1 MKQERDT
8 KNNMKNYKIQP
19 PQIIISFFLMILI
32 CLAFILEMDLVV
44 LLNESLI
51 KLVMNGVLVLSL
63 IPMLNAGAGMNFGL
77 PVGIIGGLIGLCLAV
92 NYRFTGIFGFFMSLI
107 FSLVICLFLGW
118 IYGLILNKV
127 KGREEIA
134 GTFIGFSFI
143 PLMNNFWTLAPFQNR
158 QMLYPIGGQGL
169 RPKISLENYFSNV
182 LDDMWLLRVGSL
194 EIPVGLFAF
203 YGLIC
208 LLLYLFLRTKVGRAT
223 IAVGENEAFAKL
235 SGLDI
240 SRIRLIAIITSTVI
254 AGFGICVYSQS
265 YGFIQL
271 YGEPLSMAFPAIS
284 AVLIG
289 GSAGKKTYI
298 FEAVLGTYLLQTTYL
313 LTVPIANEILVPELT
328 EILRT
333 FITYGIILYAL
344 LIKDKRGN
352 KQ

>member
-1 MKQERDT
+1 MK
-8 KNNMKNYKIQP
+8 NYLKNYKIQP
-19 PQIIISFFLMILI
+19 PQIIISFFLIALI
-32 CLAFILEMDLVV
+32 CLAFILDMDLVV

-51 KLVMNGVLVLSL
+51 KMMMNGILVLSL
-63 IPMLNAGAGMNFGL
+63 IPMINAGAGMNFGL

-92 NYRFTGIFGFFMSLI
+92 NFRMTGLFGFFMSLI

-143 PLMNNFWTLAPFQNR
+143 PLMNYFWTLVPFQNR
-158 QMLYPIGGQGL
+158 EMLYPIGGQGL

-182 LDDMWLLRVGSL
+182 LDDMRLLKLGSL
-194 EIPVGLFAF
+194 EIPAGLFAF
-203 YGLIC
+203 YGLVCI
-208 LLLYLFLRTKVGRAT
+208 LIYLFFQMKVGRAT
-223 IAVGENEAFAKL
+223 IAVGENELFCKL

-240 SRIRLIAIITSTVI
+240 SRIRLIAIVISTVI

-271 YGEPLSMAFPAIS
+271 YDEPLSMAFPAIS

-289 GSAGKKTYI
+289 GSTGKKAYI
-298 FEAVLGTYLLQTTYL
+298 FEAVLGTYLLQTMYL
-313 LTVPIANEILVPELT
+313 LTVPIANEILIPELT

-344 LIKDKRGN
+344 LIKDRWGN